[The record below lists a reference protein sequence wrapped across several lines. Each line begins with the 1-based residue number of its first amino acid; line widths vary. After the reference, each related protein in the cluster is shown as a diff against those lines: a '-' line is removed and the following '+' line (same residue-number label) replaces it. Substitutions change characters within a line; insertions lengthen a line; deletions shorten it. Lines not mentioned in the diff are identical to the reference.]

1 MPTLTELSA
10 ASRWASALTPKQRD
24 KVDVAATVRT
34 VPKGGYVCHKGEAV
48 SQWIGVLE
56 GLVKIATTSSGGKL
70 AAFAGI
76 PAGGWF
82 GEGSLLKDEPRH
94 YEAVALRE
102 SRIAY
107 VPRAVF
113 LSLLAENTGFGRF
126 LLVQLNERLG
136 LAMSIIEHQRL
147 LGPDGRVARC
157 LASLLNPTLYPEVGL
172 TLHIPQEEI
181 GLLVGLSRQRVNQ
194 ALGHLQERQ
203 LLRTEHLSMTI
214 LDLDGLRRFEE

>member
-24 KVDVAATVRT
+24 KVDVEATVRT

-56 GLVKIATTSSGGKL
+56 GLVKIATTSSEGKL
-70 AAFAGI
+70 AAFTGI
-76 PAGGWF
+76 AAGGWF
-82 GEGSLLKDEPRH
+82 GEGSLLKEEPRH

-113 LSLLAENTGFGRF
+113 LSLLADNTGFGRF

-172 TLHIPQEEI
+172 TLHVSQEEI
-181 GLLVGLSRQRVNQ
+181 GLLVGLSRQRVNL
-194 ALGHLQERQ
+194 ALRHLQERQ

-214 LDLDGLRRFEE
+214 LDLDGLRRFEG